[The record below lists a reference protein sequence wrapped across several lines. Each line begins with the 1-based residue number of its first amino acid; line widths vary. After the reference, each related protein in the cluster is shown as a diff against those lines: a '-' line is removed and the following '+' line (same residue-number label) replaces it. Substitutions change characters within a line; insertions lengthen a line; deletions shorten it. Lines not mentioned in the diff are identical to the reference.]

1 MKEVLLAPLP
11 ENQHSENRESTMEE
25 LNQKFKLER
34 R

>member
-11 ENQHSENRESTMEE
+11 ENQHSENREPTTEE
-25 LNQKFKLER
+25 QNQKFKLER